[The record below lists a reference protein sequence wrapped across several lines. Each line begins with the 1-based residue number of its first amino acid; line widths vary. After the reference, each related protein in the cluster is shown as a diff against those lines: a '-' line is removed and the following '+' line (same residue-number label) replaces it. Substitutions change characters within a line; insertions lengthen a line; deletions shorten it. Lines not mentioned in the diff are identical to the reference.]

1 MDEQDEL
8 RQATTES
15 VNPRTR
21 QIDQLSSQAIVE
33 LILQEEARVIPAVL
47 AERTAIAALAD
58 VVVERMRRGG
68 RLVYVGAGTSG
79 RLGMLD
85 AIECIP
91 TYGLEP
97 GRIVALVAGGPAAL
111 TGPVEAAEDDEEA
124 GARELT
130 ALGCGPDD
138 VVLGISASGRT
149 PYVRGALREARQ
161 RGAYVAVLVCNR
173 PAPLADLAD
182 LVIAPVVGP
191 EVIAGS
197 TRMKAGTA
205 QKLVLTALSTTVMV
219 RLGKTFG
226 NLMVDVRP
234 TNRKL
239 WQRGVRIVME
249 ATGLSE
255 QDAQRVLQEAGGEP
269 KTAIVMAIAGVDAAE
284 ARSRLGRAGG
294 LVRAALEES
303 DGG

>member
-1 MDEQDEL
+1 
-8 RQATTES
+8 
-15 VNPRTR
+15 
-21 QIDQLSSQAIVE
+21 
-33 LILQEEARVIPAVL
+33 
-47 AERTAIAALAD
+47 
-58 VVVERMRRGG
+58 
-68 RLVYVGAGTSG
+68 
-79 RLGMLD
+79 MLD

-130 ALGCGPDD
+130 ALDIGPDD

-269 KTAIVMAIAGVDAAE
+269 KTAIVMAIAGVDVVE

-294 LVRAALEES
+294 LMRAALEEC